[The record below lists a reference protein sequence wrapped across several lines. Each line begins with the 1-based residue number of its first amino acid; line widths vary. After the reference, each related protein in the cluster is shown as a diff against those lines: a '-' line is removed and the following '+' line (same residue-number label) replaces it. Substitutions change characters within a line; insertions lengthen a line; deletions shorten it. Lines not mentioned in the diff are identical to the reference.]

1 MKNILNF
8 VEFEDSWIL

>member
-8 VEFEDSWIL
+8 VEFEGSWIL